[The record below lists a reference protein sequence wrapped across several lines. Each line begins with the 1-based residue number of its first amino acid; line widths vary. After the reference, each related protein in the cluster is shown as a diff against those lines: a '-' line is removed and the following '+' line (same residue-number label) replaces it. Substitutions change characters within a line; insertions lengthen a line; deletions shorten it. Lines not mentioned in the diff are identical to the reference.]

1 MMPFE
6 MIKKLKSSM
15 NCIFFSR
22 YSLLNKSYSPYKPE
36 HILFF
41 SPQAFGED
49 YEEYIERHGLQSK
62 TLEDFLQ

>member
-1 MMPFE
+1 
-6 MIKKLKSSM
+6 M
-15 NCIFFSR
+15 NYIFFSR
-22 YSLLNKSYSPYKPE
+22 YSLLNESHPPCKPE

-49 YEEYIERHGLQSK
+49 YEEYIRRHNLQGK